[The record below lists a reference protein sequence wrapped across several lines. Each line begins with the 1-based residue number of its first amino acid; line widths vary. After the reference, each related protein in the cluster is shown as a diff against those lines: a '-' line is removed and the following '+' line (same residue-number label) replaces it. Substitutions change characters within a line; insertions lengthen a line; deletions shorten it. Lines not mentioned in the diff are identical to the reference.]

1 MMKNAW
7 KEAKVGMSKK
17 NEENEQHENIDEA
30 DLVTEDEKI
39 DTTMDEDADMMTNV
53 RNLSGWVRYVFMTIA
68 VIGALYHLYIL
79 NFNPIDPWVFRSTHL
94 VFGTVLG
101 LMLYPG
107 WRTKSN
113 KIHIIDW
120 ILIIITIFIGYY
132 IYANLD
138 QLIFR
143 FGVNTTYIAFYFALV
158 GILLVIDF

>member
-1 MMKNAW
+1 MNLVEKSKNIQQENE
-7 KEAKVGMSKK
+7 KQTHAKVPTHQG
-17 NEENEQHENIDEA
+17 
-30 DLVTEDEKI
+30 KI
-39 DTTMDEDADMMTNV
+39 DTTMEDGLEVTSNV
-53 RNLSGWVRYVFMTIA
+53 RLLSGWVRYVFMTIA

-132 IYANLD
+132 IYAHLD

-143 FGVNTTYIAFYFALV
+143 FGVTPNTTDFLIASAGV
-158 GILLVIDF
+158 LLVIEITRR